1 MVTIPSMQTDI
12 SIIIPLYKGQKY
24 CERLLKMIEKNCLYN
39 NLFRECQIE
48 VILVN
53 DYPDEQVLLEDNDC
67 FFDIKLIIHKENMGI
82 QASRRD
88 GIVYSK
94 GQYIIMLDQDDFI
107 TENYLYSQWKKIT
120 YENLSYCVCNGWSS
134 RFRVLLK
141 EEYIENRVNNLAYYL
156 DSGNAIISP
165 GQVIFRRK
173 DLPQVWLDNILMC
186 NGADDF
192 LLWII
197 VLKKGYR
204 FLFNNE
210 YLYYHNPQRSF
221 DSIDSIGMI
230 QSLKETVK
238 ILTFINLLDDNE
250 IKKLN
255 QQIERIEYLNKG
267 EEIQKTKL
275 DDNIPNKNHIKFQK
289 MFFVTLDWLKIKIQG
304 IEISSFFKK
313 NNYFNIAIY
322 GMGYIGECLYH
333 ELQGSEIKIKYAIDR
348 MAIDFEQELTI
359 VRIEDE
365 LEEVDTIVLTI
376 LENDKKIID
385 TLKKKVNYPII
396 TISEIFLRL
405 KNNGEH

>member
-1 MVTIPSMQTDI
+1 MVAIPSIQTDI

-48 VILVN
+48 VIFVN
-53 DYPDEQVLLEDNDC
+53 DYPDEQVLLEDNDS

-88 GIVYSK
+88 GITYSK

-107 TENYLYSQWKKIT
+107 KENYLYSQWKKIT
-120 YENLSYCVCNGWSS
+120 SENSSYCICNGWSS

-141 EEYIENRVNNLAYYL
+141 EEYIGNRVNSLDYYL

-165 GQVIFRRK
+165 GQVIFKRE
-173 DLPQVWLDNILMC
+173 DLPQVWLDNILMY

-197 VLKKGYR
+197 ILKKGYR

-221 DSIDSIGMI
+221 DSIDSIAMI
-230 QSLKETVK
+230 QSLRETVK
-238 ILTFINLLDDNE
+238 ILSYINLLDDNE
-250 IKKLN
+250 IKRLN
-255 QQIERIEYLNKG
+255 QQIERKEYLSK
-267 EEIQKTKL
+267 ESEIDKL
-275 DDNIPNKNHIKFQK
+275 NIDDRIPNKNYIKFQK

-304 IEISSFFKK
+304 IEIFSFFKK
-313 NNYFNIAIY
+313 NSYFNIAIY
-322 GMGYIGECLYH
+322 GMGYIGECLYY
-333 ELQGSEIKIKYAIDR
+333 ELQGSGINIKYAIDR
-348 MAIDFEQELTI
+348 IAVDFEQELTI
-359 VRIEDE
+359 VRIEDQ
-365 LEEVDTIVLTI
+365 LQEVDAIVLTI

-385 TLKKKVNYPII
+385 ILKEKVTYPII
-396 TISEIFLRL
+396 TVSEIFLTL
-405 KNNGEH
+405 NNNVE